1 MANLCEVGLRD
12 YMINQAVDEVCQERL
27 SFDY

>member
-1 MANLCEVGLRD
+1 MANLCEVGLHE
-12 YMINQAVDEVCQERL
+12 YSINQAIDEICQERL